1 MAAKTKHGLEIYDLL
16 IELIVGLSPRQAE
29 TLYSEL
35 LPRYTKRAKTHL
47 YNSEGVEDKE
57 NGKVR
62 LLPNQYRTLRV
73 KYGDTYI
80 KRAFTEL
87 TNYIEFLEKNQ
98 DVPKYKTKLKDY
110 MSKTHNL
117 ILDSG
122 WVYEKCKQ
130 WKTSAQV
137 KLNINPYEIDDFH
150 TAKEYIK
157 NIPKD
162 IRDSALDVQMLL
174 MKFPELSDV
183 EYERG
188 SNDR

>member
-1 MAAKTKHGLEIYDLL
+1 MTWDVMFEQMFISEEAMPLLECIISIFGNVD
-16 IELIVGLSPRQAE
+16 IKDV
-29 TLYSEL
+29 
-35 LPRYTKRAKTHL
+35 K
-47 YNSEGVEDKE
+47 
-57 NGKVR
+57 GKVR

-98 DVPKYKTKLKDY
+98 DIPKYKTKLKDY

-137 KLNINPYEIDDFH
+137 KLNVNPYEIDDFH

-162 IRDSALDVQMLL
+162 IRDNALDVQMLI
-174 MKFPELSDV
+174 MKFPELSDI

>member
-29 TLYSEL
+29 ALYSEL

-98 DVPKYKTKLKDY
+98 DIPKYKTKLKDY

-137 KLNINPYEIDDFH
+137 KLNVNPYEIDDFH
-150 TAKEYIK
+150 IAKEYIK

-162 IRDSALDVQMLL
+162 IRDNALDVQMLL
-174 MKFPELSDV
+174 MKFPELADV
-183 EYERG
+183 EYEQG
-188 SNDR
+188 